1 MILNNQN
8 IMIYGSDE
16 EKSLS
21 VIGVTSGVFEVPD
34 GETFNL
40 HVDFSDIKH
49 KKLLV
54 SVVPSIEGMLADPSA
69 GVVNFS
75 TITLN
80 LNENQYTHNMYEVFS
95 NVAARVRQPLLEY
108 YPSNSRGITFS
119 VSCVPGEGPL
129 TDIAYYIAFIA

>member
-1 MILNNQN
+1 MLLNNQN

-16 EKSLS
+16 EKNLR
-21 VIGVTSGVFEVPD
+21 VIGVTSGLFTVPD

-40 HVDFSDIKH
+40 HVDCSDIKH
-49 KKLLV
+49 KKVLV
-54 SVVPSIEGMLADPSA
+54 SLVPVAEGNLTSST
-69 GVVNFS
+69 VVNFS

-80 LNENQYTHNMYEVFS
+80 LNENQYTHNMHDNLGIS
-95 NVAARVRQPLLEY
+95 ASRARQQLLDY

-119 VSCVPGEGPL
+119 ISAVSGEGDI

>member
-16 EKSLS
+16 EKSLR
-21 VIGVTSGVFEVPD
+21 VIGVTGGTFTVDDGVTYSQHV
-34 GETFNL
+34 NL
-40 HVDFSDIKH
+40 NGVKH

-54 SVVPSIEGMLADPSA
+54 SIVPPTENLLTPGSA
-69 GVVNFS
+69 VNFS

-80 LNENQYTHNMYEVFS
+80 LNENQFTHNMYDS
-95 NVAARVRQPLLEY
+95 TSSANVARQQLLEY
-108 YPSNSRGITFS
+108 YPSNSRGITFT

-129 TDIAYYIAFIA
+129 TEIAYYIAFIA